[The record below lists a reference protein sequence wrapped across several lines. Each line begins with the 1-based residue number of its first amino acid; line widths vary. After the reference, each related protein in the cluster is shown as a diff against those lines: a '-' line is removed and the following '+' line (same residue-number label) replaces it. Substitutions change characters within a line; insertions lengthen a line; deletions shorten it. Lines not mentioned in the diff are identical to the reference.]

1 MQTHDILFLAS
12 WLDDRASNVQV
23 QKFMSDRGW
32 TGDFSKLE
40 QYFMQRLIN
49 VTAEATKDEM
59 KYIVWQE
66 VIDNNVTLPSDTV
79 IHVWKDGFKFQN
91 EMARVTEYGYRTL
104 LSSPWYLNYINY
116 GVDWDRYYVVEPLSF
131 DGTEAQ
137 KRLVRDIG
145 PMRERIRVRLT
156 MPFVR

>member
-1 MQTHDILFLAS
+1 
-12 WLDDRASNVQV
+12 
-23 QKFMSDRGW
+23 
-32 TGDFSKLE
+32 
-40 QYFMQRLIN
+40 MQRLIN